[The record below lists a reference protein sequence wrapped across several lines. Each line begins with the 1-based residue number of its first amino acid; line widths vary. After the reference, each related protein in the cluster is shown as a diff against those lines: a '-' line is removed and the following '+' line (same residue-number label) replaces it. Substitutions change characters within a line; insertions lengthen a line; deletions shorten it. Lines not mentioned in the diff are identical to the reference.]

1 MLWGGGGGVG
11 MGRLGVLGG
20 HQGSGLSEGSGP
32 ICHVLI
38 CSWDWMSAL
47 SSPMATSRTVGL
59 LQSLSGGEKNL
70 NIPNRSVKRP
80 IR

>member
-1 MLWGGGGGVG
+1 MPVLGGVG

-59 LQSLSGGEKNL
+59 LQSLSGGEKK
-70 NIPNRSVKRP
+70 PKYSEP
-80 IR
+80 IRQKTY

>member
-1 MLWGGGGGVG
+1 MGT
-11 MGRLGVLGG
+11 GRLGVLGG

-47 SSPMATSRTVGL
+47 PSPMATSRTVGL
-59 LQSLSGGEKNL
+59 LQSMSVEEKL
-70 NIPNRSVKRP
+70 NIPNLSIKRP